1 MKPPAGVGTGVAL
14 LLVSAGQQWELLGPP
29 CSCHSKGAGFPATW
43 GLESTE
49 ELSQFSL
56 GVKLRKKEKG
66 EGLRGGESQ
75 VSLSLLDRRRKW
87 HPTPVSLP
95 GKSHGQRSLV
105 GCSPWGH
112 KELGTTE
119 RLTLNSGQ
127 TEWAGGGSAS
137 LGQVGGERSGGSP
150 MCLALGHKNAWHNL

>member
-1 MKPPAGVGTGVAL
+1 MGTGVAL

-43 GLESTE
+43 GLESTG

-119 RLTLNSGQ
+119 RLTLMDP
-127 TEWAGGGSAS
+127 GS
-137 LGQVGGERSGGSP
+137 QENV
-150 MCLALGHKNAWHNL
+150 